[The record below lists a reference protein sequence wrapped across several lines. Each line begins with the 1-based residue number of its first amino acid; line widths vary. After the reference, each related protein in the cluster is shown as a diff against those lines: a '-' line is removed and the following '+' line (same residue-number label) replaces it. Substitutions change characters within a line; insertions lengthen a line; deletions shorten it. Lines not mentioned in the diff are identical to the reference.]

1 MSPLAPE
8 QLAAEIDTWIAAIEE
23 ARENSDVDELEGDDP
38 RLIQLLLQHEVVDN
52 ALGVL
57 KHLGSASP
65 RALRMVHWLEGEL
78 EDAEVYD
85 EPGLTVV
92 ALLVK
97 GRQAIRFA
105 DDLARLR
112 QEMRRR
118 TEAKAQAPEAAA

>member
-1 MSPLAPE
+1 
-8 QLAAEIDTWIAAIEE
+8 
-23 ARENSDVDELEGDDP
+23 
-38 RLIQLLLQHEVVDN
+38 
-52 ALGVL
+52 
-57 KHLGSASP
+57 
-65 RALRMVHWLEGEL
+65 MVHWLEGEL